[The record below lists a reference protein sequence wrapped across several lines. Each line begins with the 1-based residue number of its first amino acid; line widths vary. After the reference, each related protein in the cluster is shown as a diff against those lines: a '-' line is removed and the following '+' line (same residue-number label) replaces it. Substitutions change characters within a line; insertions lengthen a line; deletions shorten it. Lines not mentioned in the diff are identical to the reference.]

1 MNKIEKFLRKQNSEW
16 RDFLLELTS
25 RIISG
30 QWIGVPKK
38 PIEIFRAL
46 SQFLEL
52 NSTLPQKALGAF

>member
-1 MNKIEKFLRKQNSEW
+1 MNKIEKFP
-16 RDFLLELTS
+16 S